1 MIHGKILKV
10 MFGSDGFRLREPH
23 FMLKMKIS
31 IGTIHKDVSL
41 NVLFRGW
48 LPKQGKRTS
57 LQRIFKIVD
66 GYTISRTS
74 LWGFESTIC
83 IRLTNGNWPL
93 CGISVNLH
101 VFRCLIFQYFT
112 FCRSCKRFRGEL
124 MNMVKHMLD
133 GLNVYVKKHLVPQER
148 NILGR
153 SQMFSFIRENWQV
166 DLSLRSLWSR
176 ILCKVNRKIWVVII
190 QNLKRRFITQGKRS
204 TIVTN
209 SEGTSGYSTRNE
221 QTFRPK

>member
-1 MIHGKILKV
+1 MASCSKFCLVQMVSDSENQLVLNLQISRGMINKYAFSNI
-10 MFGSDGFRLREPH
+10 
-23 FMLKMKIS
+23 I
-31 IGTIHKDVSL
+31 
-41 NVLFRGW
+41 FRG
-48 LPKQGKRTS
+48 LPSKQGKSTS
-57 LQRIFKIVD
+57 LQKIFKTVD

-74 LWGFESTIC
+74 LWGFDSTIC

-101 VFRCLIFQYFT
+101 VFRYLIFQYFT